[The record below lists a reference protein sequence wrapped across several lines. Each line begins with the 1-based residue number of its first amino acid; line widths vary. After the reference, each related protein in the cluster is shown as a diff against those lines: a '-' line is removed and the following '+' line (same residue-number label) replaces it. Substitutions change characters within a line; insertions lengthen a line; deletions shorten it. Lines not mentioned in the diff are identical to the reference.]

1 MFKESIFN
9 SNVFKENSI
18 YKKGV
23 LTEEASEKDKFSYE
37 ITALKLIKA
46 AIFFFKKKKKRIR
59 EEITPKC
66 LFLAAVIFNN
76 KHQ

>member
-46 AIFFFKKKKKRIR
+46 AIFFFKKKKRG
-59 EEITPKC
+59 
-66 LFLAAVIFNN
+66 
-76 KHQ
+76 

>member
-46 AIFFFKKKKKRIR
+46 AIFFFQKKKKEDKRR
-59 EEITPKC
+59 
-66 LFLAAVIFNN
+66 NN
-76 KHQ
+76 TEMSLSGSSNI

>member
-46 AIFFFKKKKKRIR
+46 AIFF
-59 EEITPKC
+59 
-66 LFLAAVIFNN
+66 
-76 KHQ
+76 

>member
-46 AIFFFKKKKKRIR
+46 AIFFLKKKKKKKEDKRR
-59 EEITPKC
+59 
-66 LFLAAVIFNN
+66 NN
-76 KHQ
+76 TEMSLSGSSNI